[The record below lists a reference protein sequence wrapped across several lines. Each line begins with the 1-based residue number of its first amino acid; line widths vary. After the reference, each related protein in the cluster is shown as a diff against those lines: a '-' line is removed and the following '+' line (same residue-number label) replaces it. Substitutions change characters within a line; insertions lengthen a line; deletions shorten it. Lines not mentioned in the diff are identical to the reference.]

1 MEELIEEL
9 NYIINNSDFEADP
22 VLESLIEFTYSI
34 NYCEISKEAYYYIMD
49 LIRKDLK
56 NKNLL
61 EIY

>member
-1 MEELIEEL
+1 MDKLNEEL
-9 NYIINNSDFEADP
+9 NNIINNSDFEADP
-22 VLESLIEFTYSI
+22 VIESLIEHTYTI

>member
-1 MEELIEEL
+1 MDKLNEEL
-9 NYIINNSDFEADP
+9 NNIINNSDFEADP
-22 VLESLIEFTYSI
+22 VIESLIEYTYTI